1 MNWHRNFIDLDY
13 SVAKQ
18 RKAGLTLSMASNG
31 GEGAWISH
39 DLLKVST
46 VDALKFVNDEYLA
59 IRDRFPGEF
68 ELIANAHALEES
80 CRPVVEERI
89 LEGGARAIAVS
100 SSYDDGTDRIFLD
113 SPRAEWLWEFAVAY
127 DLVVHIHP
135 PMLSVGHE
143 LLMQYRL
150 NQRLPSDYFKTNIL
164 VDTMG
169 FNPIGVRAVV
179 ELCGVDRVVFGS
191 DFGAIPYGMEEHI
204 KIFRLGME
212 G

>member
-1 MNWHRNFIDLDY
+1 M
-13 SVAKQ
+13 
-18 RKAGLTLSMASNG
+18 
-31 GEGAWISH
+31 
-39 DLLKVST
+39 
-46 VDALKFVNDEYLA
+46 
-59 IRDRFPGEF
+59 
-68 ELIANAHALEES
+68 
-80 CRPVVEERI
+80 
-89 LEGGARAIAVS
+89 
-100 SSYDDGTDRIFLD
+100 
-113 SPRAEWLWEFAVAY
+113 AY

-204 KIFRLGME
+204 KIVEDGLPNPVERELVFWQNSNKIFRLGME

>member
-1 MNWHRNFIDLDY
+1 
-13 SVAKQ
+13 
-18 RKAGLTLSMASNG
+18 MAA
-31 GEGAWISH
+31 GAWISH

-46 VDALKFVNDEYLA
+46 VDALKFVNDENLA
-59 IRDRFPGEF
+59 IQDRFQGEF
-68 ELIANAHALEES
+68 ELIANAYALEES
-80 CRPVVEERI
+80 CRPVVEEMI

-127 DLVVHIHP
+127 DLVVHVHR

-191 DFGAIPYGMEEHI
+191 DFGAIPNGMEEHI
-204 KIFRLGME
+204 KIVEDGLPNPVERELVFWQNSNKIIRLGME